1 MNTILIFILVVI
13 FAFVMYYPLLWRY
26 SVSAK
31 EGYWSL
37 PFSGGDVITDNPDP
51 HMIEDETGRV
61 MDRVDMDEGDSG
73 DDYPK

>member
-1 MNTILIFILVVI
+1 MNTILLIILVVLYAI
-13 FAFVMYYPLLWRY
+13 AWFGVPLMYSKQER
-26 SVSAK
+26 